1 MFIEKRQSE
10 SKATPARKSLFPK
23 ISAVLGLTAAVAFVA
38 VVAVAPFTTTQASAE
53 EYAPLAPGETLY
65 QELNTVP
72 ADGTSIAIESFEVEV
87 APEPKAVAATSGG
100 AAAPAAGTP
109 DPGTAQAIALGYVGA
124 GAEFDCLVALWNR
137 ESRWNVFANNSS
149 SGAYGI
155 PQALPGSKMAS
166 AGADWA
172 TNPDT
177 QIRWGLGYIM
187 GRYGSPCNAWG
198 HSQSS
203 GWY

>member
-1 MFIEKRQSE
+1 MFIEKRVTDASAQ
-10 SKATPARKSLFPK
+10 AGRKSTLPK
-23 ISAVLGLTAAVAFVA
+23 LSAVLGLTAAVAFVA
-38 VVAVAPFTTTQASAE
+38 VIAVAPFTTSQASAE

-65 QELNTVP
+65 QQLDTEPVDP
-72 ADGTSIAIESFEVEV
+72 TSIAIEGFEFEV
-87 APEPKAVAATSGG
+87 APEPKPTAAAVAG
-100 AAAPAAGTP
+100 APAAGTP

-137 ESRWNVFANNSS
+137 ESRWNVYANNTS

-155 PQALPGSKMAS
+155 PQALPGSKMAA

-198 HSQSS
+198 HSESV

>member
-1 MFIEKRQSE
+1 MFIEKREIDGGAKVS
-10 SKATPARKSLFPK
+10 RKSVLPK
-23 ISAVLGLTAAVAFVA
+23 LSAVLGLTAAVAFFGVI
-38 VVAVAPFTTTQASAE
+38 AVAPFTTTQASAE

-65 QELNTVP
+65 QQLDTQPVD
-72 ADGTSIAIESFEVEV
+72 ATTIAIEQFEFEV
-87 APEPKAVAATSGG
+87 APEPKAAAATGG
-100 AAAPAAGTP
+100 ASAPAAGTP

-137 ESRWNVFANNSS
+137 ESHWNVYSNNTS

>member
-1 MFIEKRQSE
+1 M
-10 SKATPARKSLFPK
+10 LPK
-23 ISAVLGLTAAVAFVA
+23 LSAVLGLTAAVAFFA
-38 VVAVAPFTTTQASAE
+38 VIAVAPFTTTQASAE
-53 EYAPLAPGETLY
+53 EYEPLSPGETLY
-65 QELNTVP
+65 QQLDTQPVDP
-72 ADGTSIAIESFEVEV
+72 TAIAIEDFEFEV
-87 APEPKAVAATSGG
+87 APEPQAKASAGG

-137 ESRWNVFANNSS
+137 ESRWNVYSNNTS

-198 HSQSS
+198 HSQSV

>member
-1 MFIEKRQSE
+1 MFIEKRE
-10 SKATPARKSLFPK
+10 IDGGAKAPRRSMLPK
-23 ISAVLGLTAAVAFVA
+23 LSAVLGLTAAVAFVG
-38 VVAVAPFTTTQASAE
+38 VIAVAPFTTTQASAE
-53 EYAPLAPGETLY
+53 EYAPLSPGETLY
-65 QELNTVP
+65 QQLDTTPVD
-72 ADGTSIAIESFEVEV
+72 ATTIAIEDFEFEVV
-87 APEPKAVAATSGG
+87 AEPKAAGATGG
-100 AAAPAAGTP
+100 ASAPAAGTP

-137 ESRWNVFANNSS
+137 ESHWNVYSNNTS

-198 HSQSS
+198 HSQSV

>member
-1 MFIEKRQSE
+1 MFIEKRQIDDGSTAAKR
-10 SKATPARKSLFPK
+10 SVFPK

-38 VVAVAPFTTTQASAE
+38 VIAVAPFTTSQASAE
-53 EYAPLAPGETLY
+53 EYKPLAPGETLY
-65 QELNTVP
+65 QQLDTKPV
-72 ADGTSIAIESFEVEV
+72 ADVTYSVEGFEFEV
-87 APEPKAVAATSGG
+87 APEPKASAASGG
-100 AAAPAAGTP
+100 ASAPAAGTP

-124 GAEFDCLVALWNR
+124 GAEFNCLVALWNR
-137 ESRWNVFANNSS
+137 ESRWNVYSHNTS

-155 PQALPGSKMAS
+155 PQALPGTKMAS